1 MAVAGLG
8 EIAGALKGSI
18 SKHTGEMLNV
28 FMNSIDDSSLEVS
41 ANSIYGLGLL
51 LEGTPQDL
59 SRYIPLES
67 QSDSSQYNAIL
78 NKLQRFF
85 SDDAP
90 INAKENAIGCVSRMI
105 LRHPH
110 NIPLDLVLPSQSQIL
125 TTGPSGNR
133 SGPPVERLRGER
145 TNLQYDHPTLPCA
158 QSHHALAHR
167 PINRPPGKGV
177 NGGRSTS
184 YDSHKTFFI
193 RISQGFK
200 SGIPTVISGAFRVG
214 DAIVA
219 V

>member
-1 MAVAGLG
+1 MAVAGLR

-41 ANSIYGLGLL
+41 SNSIYGLGLL

-59 SRYIPLES
+59 SRYIPFER
-67 QSDSSQYNAIL
+67 QSDSSQYNAVL

-125 TTGPSGNR
+125 TTG
-133 SGPPVERLRGER
+133 
-145 TNLQYDHPTLPCA
+145 
-158 QSHHALAHR
+158 HAGHR
-167 PINRPPGKGV
+167 PSPPIV
-177 NGGRSTS
+177 RLGR
-184 YDSHKTFFI
+184 
-193 RISQGFK
+193 QGTILHEHLPDCP
-200 SGIPTVISGAFRVG
+200 SA
-214 DAIVA
+214 
-219 V
+219 

>member
-8 EIAGALKGSI
+8 EIAGALKGSV

-28 FMNSIDDSSLEVS
+28 FMNSIDDSSVEVCS
-41 ANSIYGLGLL
+41 NSIYGLGLL

-59 SRYIPLES
+59 SRYILLES
-67 QSDSSQYNAIL
+67 ISDSSQYNAVL

-90 INAKENAIGCVSRMI
+90 INARENAIGCVSRMI

-110 NIPLDLVLPSQSQIL
+110 NIPLDLVLPSQSKIL
-125 TTGPSGNR
+125 TTGPSR
-133 SGPPVERLRGER
+133 HHSVPPTERLRGER
-145 TNLQYDHPTLPCA
+145 TNLQHDHPTLPCA
-158 QSHHALAHR
+158 QSHHALPHR

-184 YDSHKTFFI
+184 QYSH
-193 RISQGFK
+193 
-200 SGIPTVISGAFRVG
+200 
-214 DAIVA
+214 
-219 V
+219 